1 MLTQNLKTWIFILLY
16 VSFIYISLPI
26 ARPVLNTFYET
37 LGSFYLSL
45 FINITL
51 TVVFI
56 FMIIKLYQIKEKK
69 IIPYI
74 SILGIFVLF
83 IVFSLDRPEERIHF
97 IEYGILGYLII
108 KAFDNTNLRTIV
120 ISSILVFIIGL
131 VDEFIQWLLPNRV
144 GDLRD
149 VAMNTIGG
157 LLGIWFG
164 KALYS

>member
-1 MLTQNLKTWIFILLY
+1 L
-16 VSFIYISLPI
+16 
-26 ARPVLNTFYET
+26 
-37 LGSFYLSL
+37 
-45 FINITL
+45 
-51 TVVFI
+51 
-56 FMIIKLYQIKEKK
+56 
-69 IIPYI
+69 
-74 SILGIFVLF
+74 
-83 IVFSLDRPEERIHF
+83 IV
-97 IEYGILGYLII
+97 